1 MEDKDDPKV
10 GFDFKQFLLM
20 WGQTA
25 GLFALVLLG
34 LIGLICLVAGIAMLL
49 KVAGLLFGSIIFF
62 VVATLGVTI
71 WGWRGGERP

>member
-1 MEDKDDPKV
+1 MEDKEPKV
-10 GFDFKQFLLM
+10 GFDFKQFLVM

-25 GLFALVLLG
+25 GLFGVAVLFILG
-34 LIGLICLVAGIAMLL
+34 IFCVIVGVYTLL

-71 WGWRGGERP
+71 WGWVGGERP